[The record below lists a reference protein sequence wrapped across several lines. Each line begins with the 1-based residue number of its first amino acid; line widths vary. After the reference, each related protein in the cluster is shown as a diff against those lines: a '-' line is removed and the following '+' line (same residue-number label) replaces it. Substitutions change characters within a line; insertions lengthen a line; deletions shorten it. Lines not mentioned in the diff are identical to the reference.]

1 MGRYV
6 GRFAPTPSGALHI
19 GSLVTATASFLDARA
34 AGGIWRLRIDDLDTP
49 RVVPGASDDI
59 LRALDGH
66 GLHWDGAVTH
76 QSANVER
83 HRAALDALQRQS
95 LCYRCSCSRRA
106 LRGHPVY
113 PGTCRGRHVPAAA
126 DAAVRIRVPEEE
138 IAFHDRVQGHHAQ
151 RLAAAVGDFI
161 VERRDG
167 QAAYQLAVVVDDAA
181 LGVTDIV
188 RGADLL
194 GNTPR
199 QRFLMER
206 LGLPAPSHLH
216 VPVVAARGGAKLS
229 KRGGAAQVHAQAPPA
244 RNAANLAI
252 ALDLLGQAPPAM
264 DAVDELLAWA
274 IHHWRV
280 EAIPHG
286 ETMANWT
293 SL

>member
-76 QSANVER
+76 QSANVDR

-151 RLAAAVGDFI
+151 RLAAAHQLGGGTMPHLAFDDGLQHVVI
-161 VERRDG
+161 VQASDGRLVLRR
-167 QAAYQLAVVVDDAA
+167 
-181 LGVTDIV
+181 V
-188 RGADLL
+188 RV
-194 GNTPR
+194 
-199 QRFLMER
+199 FF
-206 LGLPAPSHLH
+206 
-216 VPVVAARGGAKLS
+216 
-229 KRGGAAQVHAQAPPA
+229 HAQEFAK
-244 RNAANLAI
+244 
-252 ALDLLGQAPPAM
+252 ALPLR
-264 DAVDELLAWA
+264 
-274 IHHWRV
+274 WR
-280 EAIPHG
+280 
-286 ETMANWT
+286 
-293 SL
+293 